1 MSRPVAESRTE
12 GAESTCNVSGDT
24 GWKELTGPR
33 AESTHS
39 SRGARE
45 IHTGNHT
52 HAGQNH
58 FARVDTC
65 HEHGD

>member
-1 MSRPVAESRTE
+1 M
-12 GAESTCNVSGDT
+12 CNVSRDT

-45 IHTGNHT
+45 IRTGDHT
-52 HAGQNH
+52 HAGQNR
-58 FARVDTC
+58 FARVDPIHTG
-65 HEHGD
+65 EVFIFALFFLAF